1 MKKQRPVF
9 AICFGLLLSAFT
21 AYVMLDVFVI
31 KRPLDTNA
39 TTINYALFEN
49 TPSPSPTPSPTPTP
63 DVTPKP
69 GVTEGPTPSPTPTPT
84 PKPSYFSEHVIST
97 DTFYSNDH
105 LSITISEYRE
115 HNTQIH
121 VAEVRVTSAKYL
133 LTAFANN
140 TYGRNIYQKPSE
152 TGRKLGAVFQVNGD
166 NYGSREGGYVIRNGV
181 LYRSKGNSNKK
192 MDVLCIMPDGDFYFT
207 HSNRE
212 SAQSLMD
219 KGAWQVFTFGPVLVD
234 DGEIKVGVKDEV
246 DLCYVTNPRT
256 AIGMIEPLHYLFVV
270 ADGRTAK
277 SHGLSIYQVADFM
290 LRQGC
295 TKVYNLD
302 GGGSSTM
309 VFQGK
314 VVNFPTSDGPYL
326 ERGVSDIVYLR

>member
-1 MKKQRPVF
+1 MKQRPIW
-9 AICFGLLLSAFT
+9 AIVFGLLLAGYT
-21 AYVMLDVFVI
+21 TYVMLDVFVI
-31 KRPLDTNA
+31 KRPMNTNA
-39 TTINYALFEN
+39 TEINLSVFAM
-49 TPSPSPTPSPTPTP
+49 
-63 DVTPKP
+63 
-69 GVTEGPTPSPTPTPT
+69 TPSPTPTPT
-84 PKPSYFSEHVIST
+84 PSPTPEVTLSVTPTEGPTPTPTPTPTPSYFSAEVIAT

-115 HNTQIH
+115 NNTQIH
-121 VAEVRVTSAKYL
+121 VADVRVSSAQYL
-133 LTAFANN
+133 LTAFADN

-152 TGRKLGAVFQVNGD
+152 MGKTVGAVFQINGD
-166 NYGSREGGYVIRNGV
+166 NYGSREGGYVVRNGV
-181 LYRSKGNSNKK
+181 LYRKKGNSNKK
-192 MDVLCIMPDGDFYFT
+192 MQVLCIMPDGDFYFT
-207 HSNRE
+207 HSNKE
-212 SAQSLMD
+212 TAQELMD

-234 DGEIKVGVKDEV
+234 NSEIKVGVKDEV

-256 AIGMIEPLHYLFVV
+256 AIGMIEPLHYIFVV
-270 ADGRTAK
+270 ADGRTKK

-290 LRQGC
+290 LRLGC

>member
-1 MKKQRPVF
+1 MKKQRPIW
-9 AICFGLLLSAFT
+9 AICFGLVLAAFT
-21 AYVMLDVFVI
+21 TYVMLDVFVI

-39 TTINYALFEN
+39 TTINLALFA
-49 TPSPSPTPSPTPTP
+49 TPTPPPTPSPTPSPAVTP
-63 DVTPKP
+63 DVTGPAEP
-69 GVTEGPTPSPTPTPT
+69 TETPTPTPT
-84 PKPSYFSEHVIST
+84 PTPSYFSEEVIAT

-115 HNTQIH
+115 NNTQIH
-121 VAEVRVTSAKYL
+121 VAEVRVSSAQYL
-133 LTAFANN
+133 LTAFAND

-152 TGRKLGAVFQVNGD
+152 TGKRVGAVFQINGD

-181 LYRSKGNSNKK
+181 LYRKTGNKNKK

-212 SAQSLMD
+212 SAQDLMD
-219 KGAWQVFTFGPVLVD
+219 KGVWQAFTFGPVLVD
-234 DGEIKVGVKDEV
+234 NSEIKVGVKDEV

-256 AIGMIEPLHYLFVV
+256 AIGMIEPLHYIFLV

-290 LRQGC
+290 LRLGC
-295 TKVYNLD
+295 TKVYNMD

-309 VFQGK
+309 VFQNK
-314 VVNFPTSDGPYL
+314 VVNFPTSDGPYY